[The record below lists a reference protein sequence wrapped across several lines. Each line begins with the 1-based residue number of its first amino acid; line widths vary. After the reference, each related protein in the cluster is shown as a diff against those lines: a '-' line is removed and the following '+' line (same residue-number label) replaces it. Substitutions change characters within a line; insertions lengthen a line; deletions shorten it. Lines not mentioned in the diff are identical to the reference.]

1 MKRLQTCI
9 MPQGTFQ
16 YGIHKPTYSVTNLRQ
31 ATNLQTLGLTAE
43 NVLVTNDRNY
53 PEGNVDVPNA
63 DWIFEIPNAF
73 PFKGRTYIDKEW
85 ADASA
90 DNPKRIRLPQ
100 PEQVSLSETLRQNKI
115 DNTLFKDLPK
125 PVLLALATCST
136 DPRDLKKLAELS
148 CHFVK
153 DGDTPTGL
161 HYRQDASGS
170 FRPIIHHHALFE
182 AVANNPCLPDTYKIV
197 MVIRPGAQGG
207 SEIVGEWP
215 KDEDSHVFEYLR
227 RNSYIPGGHY
237 AANMADD
244 AIRYSIDA
252 LSSHDIRG
260 LRHLYYQRSYLRMAE
275 ELGIYPLSEPASPI
289 SGPKR
294 VLTEEELETLR
305 LAVFSELKIKNSTS
319 ATLWGWNFGF
329 DFAPSL
335 YRLHASHQQIHQ
347 QYAMVPDQVECY
359 HFGTKQPV
367 GQISA
372 YSCGDHVAAVIEQY
386 QLDYKSDFFADYR
399 QAIATN
405 RRMDDRTD
413 LESSLVVWSDERV
426 MLFVPK
432 AQTSQ
437 WELQLMTLPT
447 ENGSEN
453 GGPAGNIF
461 ECDEDMRRSI
471 DTGILMAQKA
481 LAGIGAKM
489 VTSIEYSKRINE
501 KSTIRQPLLYAFLP
515 RLPESPGAFSEAQLR
530 FINGHY
536 PEDFAAVCR
545 KQVDDYFS

>member
-9 MPQGTFQ
+9 VPGGRFQ
-16 YGIHKPTYSVTNLRQ
+16 YCIHKPAYSVTNLRQ
-31 ATNLQTLGLTAE
+31 STLVEPLGLTE
-43 NVLVTNDRNY
+43 KNDLVKNERNY
-53 PEGNVDVPNA
+53 PLGDVKVTGA
-63 DWIFEIPNAF
+63 DWIFEIPNPF

-90 DNPKRIRLPQ
+90 NNPDRIRLPQ
-100 PEQVSLSETLRQNKI
+100 PEQVSLSETLQQNSI
-115 DNTLFKDLPK
+115 EEALIERLPA
-125 PVLLALATCST
+125 PLLLALATSST
-136 DPRDLKKLAELS
+136 DPQDLEKLAELS
-148 CHFVK
+148 CEIIK
-153 DGDTPTGL
+153 DAYTPTGL
-161 HYRQDASGS
+161 RYRQDKYGGLK
-170 FRPIIHHHALFE
+170 PVIHNHALFE
-182 AVANNPCLPDTYKIV
+182 AVANNPNLPDNYKIV

-215 KDEDSHVFEYLR
+215 RDEHSHVFEYLR

-252 LSSHDIRG
+252 LSSEDIHG
-260 LRHLYYQRSYLRMAE
+260 LRHLYYQRSYVRLAE
-275 ELGIYPLSEPASPI
+275 EFTIDPPAI
-289 SGPKR
+289 KKT
-294 VLTEEELETLR
+294 LTEEELEALR
-305 LAVFSELKIKNSTS
+305 LAIISKAKIKRIAP

-329 DFAPSL
+329 DFAPSQ

-347 QYAMVPDQVECY
+347 QYAMVPDQVESY
-359 HFGTKQPV
+359 NHGSKQPV
-367 GQISA
+367 GLMSA
-372 YSCGDHVAAVIEQY
+372 YSCGDLVAELIEHY
-386 QLDYKSDFFADYR
+386 LLEYNSDFFGDYR
-399 QAIATN
+399 LAVTTN
-405 RRMDDRTD
+405 RRMDDRND
-413 LESSLVVWSDERV
+413 LESSLLVWSDERV

-437 WELQLMTLPT
+437 WELQLMTLPA
-447 ENGSEN
+447 EDGSL
-453 GGPAGNIF
+453 AGNVF
-461 ECDEDMRRSI
+461 ECDSNMRRSL

-489 VTSIEYSKRINE
+489 VTSIEYSKRLNE
-501 KSTIRQPLLYAFLP
+501 KSALRQPLLYAFLP

-545 KQVDDYFS
+545 RKLL